1 MIYQDFG
8 ELPDEIGYIVSPIVK
23 LIVMGA
29 LGIVLVAM
37 AKKARI
43 KKQIIPR
50 NLTIMFAIYFLAPLF
65 SSFDILLG
73 WEYFNS
79 APPDKTYLGMSLA
92 FVCHGL
98 GNIIYYWFLLEIYYE
113 KEWAHKKR
121 IRAII
126 LIILTE
132 ILSTTLALFLRLNL
146 NSSAFI
152 FTIIHMIITMYIFV
166 MILTN
171 SIRAEAK
178 IDDPIFKNRFKNISR
193 ASFFGLIM
201 IVLFAIDSLFAGVTI
216 YSLTGWV
223 SLIFT
228 CYFLYKGYI

>member
-1 MIYQDFG
+1 MIFQEFG
-8 ELPDEIGYIVSPIVK
+8 ELPDEIGYIISPIVK
-23 LIVMGA
+23 LAVMGA
-29 LGIVLVAM
+29 LGVVLVAM
-37 AKKARI
+37 GKKAFK
-43 KKQIIPR
+43 KKQKVPR
-50 NLTIMFAIYFLAPLF
+50 NLTIMFSIYFLAPLF

-79 APPDKTYLGMSLA
+79 VPPDKTYLGMSLA
-92 FVCHGL
+92 FFCHGL

-113 KEWAHKKR
+113 KEWAHTKR
-121 IRAII
+121 IRAIV
-126 LIILTE
+126 LIALIE

-152 FTIIHMIITMYIFV
+152 FTVIHMIVTMYIFV

-178 IDDPIFKNRFKNISR
+178 IDDLVFKNRFRNISR
-193 ASFFGLIM
+193 ASSFGLIM
-201 IVLFAIDSLFAGVTI
+201 IVLFAIDSLFAGVTV
-216 YSLTGWV
+216 YSLVGWI
-223 SLIFT
+223 SLIFM

>member
-1 MIYQDFG
+1 
-8 ELPDEIGYIVSPIVK
+8 
-23 LIVMGA
+23 
-29 LGIVLVAM
+29 
-37 AKKARI
+37 
-43 KKQIIPR
+43 
-50 NLTIMFAIYFLAPLF
+50 
-65 SSFDILLG
+65 
-73 WEYFNS
+73 
-79 APPDKTYLGMSLA
+79 
-92 FVCHGL
+92 
-98 GNIIYYWFLLEIYYE
+98 
-113 KEWAHKKR
+113 
-121 IRAII
+121 
-126 LIILTE
+126 
-132 ILSTTLALFLRLNL
+132 
-146 NSSAFI
+146 
-152 FTIIHMIITMYIFV
+152 MYKFV